1 MGAARTLRVQA
12 LNYHRERNARF
23 ESCGLVGRLEC
34 KVSDEAVLDNHKF
47 PDVMVRMGV
56 TMGEGE
62 QNGKAEG
69 ECQVGLVRCIF
80 YIDETL
86 WSDSRS
92 WNEKKN

>member
-1 MGAARTLRVQA
+1 
-12 LNYHRERNARF
+12 
-23 ESCGLVGRLEC
+23 
-34 KVSDEAVLDNHKF
+34 
-47 PDVMVRMGV
+47 
-56 TMGEGE
+56 MGEGE